1 MAKFIVRVYLSSYV
15 DVEVD
20 ADNAKDAIEYVEK
33 NSDTWYTDNQILE
46 HLELGEGLTEVTE
59 LLGIWKL
66 D

>member
-20 ADNAKDAIEYVEK
+20 ADNAKDAIESVEK

>member
-1 MAKFIVRVYLSSYV
+1 MGKFRVRVYLSSYV

-20 ADNAKDAIEYVEK
+20 ADNAKEAIESVEK

-59 LLGIWKL
+59 L
-66 D
+66 